1 MAGINS
7 CLLKYGEKEK
17 LELLLIEISF
27 LKFKIFSLP
36 ISAKSVYKIKC
47 NLILE
52 VKSKLTNSQ
61 TDMQVLTKV
70 GFVKEK
76 ISIVDS

>member
-1 MAGINS
+1 M
-7 CLLKYGEKEK
+7 
-17 LELLLIEISF
+17 
-27 LKFKIFSLP
+27 
-36 ISAKSVYKIKC
+36 SAKSVYEIKC

>member
-1 MAGINS
+1 MTGINS

-52 VKSKLTNSQ
+52 VKSKLTNS
-61 TDMQVLTKV
+61 
-70 GFVKEK
+70 
-76 ISIVDS
+76 ISNRHASIDKGWFCY